1 VHGKIQQFPVSLLLV
16 RSSQLTLKAAIFTT
30 ARAIVAVPYS
40 ALAIPL
46 LRFGQLMT
54 ERELEK
60 ALWRMRSLSLAF
72 ASIMSSRAMGA
83 LVQEDLEGAS
93 GVKGLRSRCLDGK
106 SF

>member
-1 VHGKIQQFPVSLLLV
+1 
-16 RSSQLTLKAAIFTT
+16 
-30 ARAIVAVPYS
+30 
-40 ALAIPL
+40 
-46 LRFGQLMT
+46 MT